1 MVFLKGFFADTLPTA
16 PISKLA
22 LLRLDGDL
30 YASTRDALVRII
42 LDHRTHTPN
51 GPIDQRHDGMCLSF
65 APPPPAHQVHAYHKL
80 SPGGYVIV
88 DDYHSF
94 AECRRAVDE
103 FRAENQIDAPLVQ
116 VDDACVYW
124 RVSAAKAPVAR
135 RARSPARSPARTP
148 GSRRARSPRRA

>member
-1 MVFLKGFFADTLPTA
+1 MVC
-16 PISKLA
+16 
-22 LLRLDGDL
+22 
-30 YASTRDALVRII
+30 AS
-42 LDHRTHTPN
+42 H
-51 GPIDQRHDGMCLSF
+51 S
-65 APPPPAHQVHAYHKL
+65 PPPPAHQVHAYHKL